1 MEGRSLTEQESK
13 IENKNE
19 IILKK
24 EKKKTKWKRKGQN
37 IFENCIIDECLLIRA
52 FVFRLATRKVLNGWA

>member
-1 MEGRSLTEQESK
+1 MVRNRSWREGLETEQESK

-24 EKKKTKWKRKGQN
+24 EKKNKMEKKRTKY
-37 IFENCIIDECLLIRA
+37 L
-52 FVFRLATRKVLNGWA
+52 